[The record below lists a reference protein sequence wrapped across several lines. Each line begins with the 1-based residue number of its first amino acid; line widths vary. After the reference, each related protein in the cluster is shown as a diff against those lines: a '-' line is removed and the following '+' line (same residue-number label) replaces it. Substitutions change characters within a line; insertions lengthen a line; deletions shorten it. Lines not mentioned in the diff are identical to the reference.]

1 MSLASA
7 RSFLL
12 GSYHDLPNVLFIG
25 SLLLGGITGYLPLV
39 WLSLGMIINGA
50 AVAAVQLLLRILF
63 PTWSQV
69 SVAAGMGVCSVIPR
83 APLSGADEVLTVAP
97 SHWLSAA
104 LFFATFSIFNSV
116 QVAIR
121 PAAAGVD
128 GNKVSTR
135 RAVSL
140 SAMVVGVVFF
150 ALVLARGFSGC
161 ETWLGG
167 ALGALIGIGSAIGYW
182 YLLDACGTGT
192 IPDILQ
198 IVKSSAPEGSAKDT
212 PVICS

>member
-1 MSLASA
+1 MSLAGA

-25 SLLLGGITGYLPLV
+25 SLLLGSITGYLPLV
-39 WLSLGMIINGA
+39 WLSLGMILNGGL
-50 AVAAVQLLLRILF
+50 VAGAQGLLNVLF
-63 PTWSQV
+63 PTWAQV
-69 SVAAGMGVCSVIPR
+69 SVPAGMGVCSIIPR
-83 APLSGADEVLTVAP
+83 APLSGSEEVLTVAP

-104 LFFATFSIFNSV
+104 VFFATFSIFNSI

-121 PAAAGVD
+121 KPASGVD
-128 GNKVSTR
+128 GDKVSTR
-135 RAVSL
+135 RAVSM
-140 SAMVVGVVFF
+140 SAMVIGVVFF

-167 ALGALIGIGSAIGYW
+167 TLGVFIGAGVAIGYW

-198 IVKSSAPEGSAKDT
+198 IVGASAPAGSAKDT
-212 PVICS
+212 PVVCS

>member
-39 WLSLGMIINGA
+39 WLSLGMILNGT

-69 SVAAGMGVCSVIPR
+69 SVPAGMGVCSVIPLN
-83 APLSGADEVLTVAP
+83 PLTSSNDILTVAP

-104 LFFATFSIFNSV
+104 LFFATFSIFNSI

-121 PAAAGVD
+121 PSAEDVD

-140 SAMVVGVVFF
+140 SAMVVGIVFF

-167 ALGALIGIGSAIGYW
+167 ALGALIGMGTAIGYW
-182 YLLDACGTGT
+182 YLLDLCGTGT

-198 IVKSSAPEGSAKDT
+198 IVKASAPAGSAKNT

>member
-1 MSLASA
+1 MSLAAA

-12 GSYHDLPNVLFIG
+12 GAYHDLPNILFIG
-25 SLLLGGITGYLPLV
+25 SLLLGSITGYLPLV
-39 WLSLGMIINGA
+39 WVSLGMLLNGSLV
-50 AVAAVQLLLRILF
+50 AVFQGLLRVLF

-69 SVAAGMGVCSVIPR
+69 LLPSDMGVCSVLQ
-83 APLSGADEVLTVAP
+83 PLQNQPVTVAP

-104 LFFATFSIFNSV
+104 LFFATFTIFNSI
-116 QVAIR
+116 QVATR
-121 PAAAGVD
+121 TPADGVD
-128 GNKVSTR
+128 KEKVANR

-150 ALVLARGFSGC
+150 VLVLARGFSGC

-167 ALGALIGIGSAIGYW
+167 ALGALIGCGTAIGYW
-182 YLLDACGTGT
+182 YLLDTCGTGT

-198 IVKSSAPEGSAKDT
+198 LVNASAPAGSKTDT
-212 PVICS
+212 PVVCA

>member
-1 MSLASA
+1 MSVAAA

-12 GSYHDLPNVLFIG
+12 GTYHDLPNVLFIG
-25 SLLLGGITGYLPLV
+25 SLLLGSITGYLPLV
-39 WLSLGMIINGA
+39 WVALGILLNGA
-50 AVAAVQLLLRILF
+50 LVAGVQGLLRVLF

-69 SVAAGMGVCSVIPR
+69 FLPSDMGVCSILQ
-83 APLSGADEVLTVAP
+83 PLENQMIAVAP
-97 SHWLSAA
+97 SHWLAA
-104 LFFATFSIFNSV
+104 TLFFATFTIFNSI

-121 PAAAGVD
+121 EPKEGV
-128 GNKVSTR
+128 NKEKVANR

-140 SAMVVGVVFF
+140 SAMIVGVVFF
-150 ALVLARGFSGC
+150 ALVAMRGFSGC

-167 ALGALIGIGSAIGYW
+167 SLGALIGCGTAIGYW

-198 IVKSSAPEGSAKDT
+198 LVNASAPAGSNKETA
-212 PVICS
+212 VVCA

>member
-39 WLSLGMIINGA
+39 WLSLGMILNGT
-50 AVAAVQLLLRILF
+50 AVAGGQALLRLLF

-69 SVAAGMGVCSVIPR
+69 SVPAGMGVCSVIPR
-83 APLSGADEVLTVAP
+83 NPLTSSEDTLTVAP

-104 LFFATFSIFNSV
+104 LFFATFSIFNSI

-121 PAAAGVD
+121 PSAEDVD
-128 GNKVSTR
+128 SNKVSTR

-140 SAMVVGVVFF
+140 SAMVIGIVFF

-167 ALGALIGIGSAIGYW
+167 ALGALIGMGTAIGYW
-182 YLLDACGTGT
+182 YLLDLCGTGT

-198 IVKSSAPEGSAKDT
+198 IVKASAPAGSAKNT

>member
-25 SLLLGGITGYLPLV
+25 SLLLGSITGYLPLV
-39 WLSLGMIINGA
+39 WVSLGMIINGA
-50 AVAAVQLLLRILF
+50 LVAGAQGLLHVLF
-63 PTWSQV
+63 PTWAQV
-69 SVAAGMGVCSVIPR
+69 AVPAGMGVCSIIPR
-83 APLSGADEVLTVAP
+83 APLSGAEEVMTVAP

-104 LFFATFSIFNSV
+104 LFFATFSIFNSI

-121 PAAAGVD
+121 PAAKGV
-128 GNKVSTR
+128 NAVKVDTR

-140 SAMVVGVVFF
+140 SAMVIGVVFF
-150 ALVLARGFSGC
+150 SLVLARGFSGC

-167 ALGALIGIGSAIGYW
+167 LLGALIGMGTAVGYW
-182 YLLDACGTGT
+182 YLLDLCGAGT